1 MPLRKARD
9 FRDMPLDDLRN
20 ELELAKQRL
29 FECRRLMALSQREDV
44 KEIWR
49 LRKEIARI
57 ATVLR
62 EKELALEAQ
71 RAEE

>member
-9 FRDMPLDDLRN
+9 FRDMPLDDLRG
-20 ELELAKQRL
+20 ELDLAKQRL
-29 FECRRLMALSQREDV
+29 FECRRQTAMSQRDDV

-49 LRKEIARI
+49 LRKEVARI

-62 EKELALEAQ
+62 EKELAQGAS
-71 RAEE
+71 